1 MHAPH
6 LTYSPRQTSPHQCCD
21 APAACLFPHA
31 TWTPKRRRKRVPQ
44 IRRKTGAK
52 GQATGSGEKAT
63 RCTKR
68 ASTQRE
74 NNPVLPQQGPLL
86 TPFFS
91 FRSAPQSTNWES
103 EGAPNQNPRHPLTR
117 ATWNPLPESQLRK
130 SLGAPRLTTSL
141 QIGKWVQ
148 AQRAAGAER
157 TSDRAAWKDA
167 RPARPAPDGKAGPL
181 PAFRRPPACWG
192 ALRGSGSPPCGTP
205 GGCGPSPVPRQPV
218 P

>member
-1 MHAPH
+1 MHAPR
-6 LTYSPRQTSPHQCCD
+6 LTYSPRQPSPDQRWHP
-21 APAACLFPHA
+21 PAACLFPPS
-31 TWTPKRRRKRVPQ
+31 TWTPKRRRKRVSQ
-44 IRRKTGAK
+44 IQRKTQAK
-52 GQATGSGEKAT
+52 GQATGSGEKGT

-68 ASTQRE
+68 ESTQRGT
-74 NNPVLPQQGPLL
+74 NPMFPLQGPLL

-103 EGAPNQNPRHPLTR
+103 EGAPNQSRRHPLTR

-130 SLGAPRLTTSL
+130 CLHAPRLNTSL
-141 QIGKWVQ
+141 QMGKWIQ

-157 TSDRAAWKDA
+157 TSDLAAWKDA

-181 PAFRRPPACWG
+181 PAFRRPQACWG
-192 ALRGSGSPPCGTP
+192 ALRGSGSPPCGTA
-205 GGCGPSPVPRQPV
+205 GGCDPSPVPRQPV